1 MTETSILFFYLNRS
15 TFNCVMADRSLVSSK
30 SAAASSLPSVDN
42 LIPSMLSRFDH
53 SSDAW
58 QNRLSVLKKP
68 RVLISLFLASSAFY
82 CFVIGRDRYTSVSE
96 FVIQQAAPLNTSSAS
111 VLAGAAAAPQVLTS
125 LVDGQYLQVYLASSE
140 VKNRLFPDPAS
151 LEKEYKQSLP
161 DLFSGLS
168 SGSSLPQQLSFYRKQ
183 LQVSPQPLSGSV
195 IVRTVG
201 YAPDQA
207 FRFNQ
212 SLLVQSRRFVN
223 EVNQSISADQNL
235 FAKKEVE
242 LAENNL
248 QEASRTLEVFQ
259 EKFGQLNVASE
270 QAATSSF
277 ISGLESRLVDL
288 KVEEATLR
296 RQYRDPD
303 APEVTFIAD
312 QVSELEIQIR
322 KERQKSVSENGR
334 DLNSLAIQETSL
346 RSNVEFATESLQSA
360 RLAADNSRRESKRQL
375 KFVVMLSQPQRPVSP
390 DQNWRWQAFL
400 GSIGIIVVAWG
411 VGGFILAAMKKA

>member
-1 MTETSILFFYLNRS
+1 MANRS
-15 TFNCVMADRSLVSSK
+15 FTPSK
-30 SAAASSLPSVDN
+30 STAVSALNNFITPKLSGFDNSSAAWQ
-42 LIPSMLSRFDH
+42 SRF
-53 SSDAW
+53 STL
-58 QNRLSVLKKP
+58 RKP
-68 RVLISLFLASSAFY
+68 RVLLSLFLASSAFY
-82 CFVIGRDRYTSVSE
+82 CFVLGRDRYTSVSE

-140 VKNRLFPDPAS
+140 VKNRLFPDAFT
-151 LEKEYKQSLP
+151 LEKEYKQSFP
-161 DLFSGLS
+161 DVFSGLA
-168 SGSSLPQQLSFYRKQ
+168 SGSSSPQQLSFYRKQ

-201 YAPDQA
+201 YNPDQA

-235 FAKKEVE
+235 FAQKEVE
-242 LAENNL
+242 LAEKNL
-248 QEASRTLEVFQ
+248 EKASRALEIFQ
-259 EKFGQLNVASE
+259 EKFGQLSVESE

-296 RQYRDPD
+296 RQYRDIN
-303 APEVTFIAD
+303 APEVSFVAD
-312 QVSELEIQIR
+312 QVRELEKQIG

-334 DLNSLAIQETSL
+334 DLNSLAIQESSL
-346 RSNVEFATESLQSA
+346 RSNVEFATDSLQSA

-375 KFVVMLSQPQRPVSP
+375 KFVVMLSQPQRPIAP